1 MLMPNSRAIHD
12 TGKDRGPTT
21 MPVEISDENS
31 DPSELGLVAIR
42 HHSAIWLAPAI
53 VLILAVLPLP
63 YGFYI
68 FLRLAVFLV
77 AVYLGYTQWKR
88 DDSFSIWVITL
99 GTIALLYNPILPIH
113 LTREI
118 WIVFNLLTAGIF
130 IAHMCYIKRLLKTA
144 SRDHPNRKGKSSN
157 DNSSLGSA
165 VSDNK
170 HRNKEILPRVIGD

>member
-1 MLMPNSRAIHD
+1 MSDKRAIHD

-21 MPVEISDENS
+21 MPVETSDENS
-31 DPSELGLVAIR
+31 NSSELGLVSLR
-42 HHSAIWLAPAI
+42 HHPAIWFAPAV
-53 VLILAVLPLP
+53 VLMLAVLPLP

-88 DDSFSIWVITL
+88 DDSFSVWVITL
-99 GTIALLYNPILPIH
+99 GAIALLYNPILPIH
-113 LTREI
+113 LTREM

-130 IAHMCYIKRLLKTA
+130 IAHLCYIKRLLKST

-157 DNSSLGSA
+157 ASSSFGGA

-170 HRNKEILPRVIGD
+170 HRGKEIPPRVAGD